1 MKLACICFGFFW
13 GERCVTV
20 MIWQGEATGATI
32 LIHVNESALL
42 LVTGANA
49 DTVKKVNDLSI
60 TMKILLTL

>member
-1 MKLACICFGFFW
+1 M
-13 GERCVTV
+13 TV